1 MKNKI
6 LTFHCWQIK
15 TPGINKVNPVLRNS
29 KTSQK
34 IDLNPKKSRDL
45 GLLDFRFL
53 GFKSRDSGSRKNPNA
68 LAPLVLGAEIS
79 MRLEELSDENLEFA
93 QSDIESFFH
102 LPDNS
107 PEKKIEEIR
116 AKTNQFRFS
125 GFISKTDENL
135 SVGRASPDRQFF
147 FINKRPVDVP
157 FLAKILNSEWRKY
170 SSKKYPVIGFG

>member
-1 MKNKI
+1 
-6 LTFHCWQIK
+6 
-15 TPGINKVNPVLRNS
+15 
-29 KTSQK
+29 
-34 IDLNPKKSRDL
+34 
-45 GLLDFRFL
+45 
-53 GFKSRDSGSRKNPNA
+53 
-68 LAPLVLGAEIS
+68 
-79 MRLEELSDENLEFA
+79 MRLEELSDENLEFS